1 MLPEYSYLGFRS
13 CKTPLMTS
21 EPKTLDSFDAAFKKV
36 KDTFET
42 ETIDGKKRKHINKPL
57 AGTVV
62 IGREK
67 GLNTVVLAVVA
78 YMLFVGVDRF
88 NIQTLSRNNLD
99 DMVARLDYNKF
110 EPYINYIMQTGE
122 KKKSVADTKLYNDY
136 IVTFVRYIY
145 KLKQLGARV
154 END

>member
-1 MLPEYSYLGFRS
+1 
-13 CKTPLMTS
+13 MTS